1 MDSYYPDQLSKDTD
15 WEEVEKIPLPSTK
28 TQKKSISEATNH
40 SKTDSL
46 KTPLHENEDL
56 MNRLSVTLRKNAFME
71 SKIHSMETL
80 NQKLTDKNIFL
91 QDQFL
96 TLKEKH
102 QTLHNNS
109 EELKKLKTHFSAL
122 ENQLTTMKEEKKHAL
137 SLNRHLVQKLTSV
150 LQQNKKTA
158 EENINL
164 KDQTSQTEKAQS
176 LIKDLEKNLFAI
188 QKKHSKEIIQLNK
201 TKEKQVK
208 NYKDM
213 IQNLNKF
220 SRAKQNQ
227 HLSQINKL
235 EKQIQKNKNNQQ
247 KTQSKVQKIK
257 NLNLQLSNY
266 LTKISKKGDLFQEW
280 NNNIV
285 QRKEYLWQKNTQK
298 LIHQYEKRLS
308 LFKTESEQQINQVIE
323 KNHKTLSEK
332 RVCSG

>member
-15 WEEVEKIPLPSTK
+15 WEEVEKIPLPSEK

-158 EENINL
+158 EENTNL
-164 KDQTSQTEKAQS
+164 KDQASQTGKTQS
-176 LIKDLEKNLFAI
+176 LIKDLEKNLTAI
-188 QKKHSKEIIQLNK
+188 QKKHSEEIIQLNK
-201 TKEKQVK
+201 TKENQVK

-220 SRAKQNQ
+220 SSAK
-227 HLSQINKL
+227 
-235 EKQIQKNKNNQQ
+235 
-247 KTQSKVQKIK
+247 
-257 NLNLQLSNY
+257 
-266 LTKISKKGDLFQEW
+266 TKPTFIA
-280 NNNIV
+280 N
-285 QRKEYLWQKNTQK
+285 
-298 LIHQYEKRLS
+298 
-308 LFKTESEQQINQVIE
+308 
-323 KNHKTLSEK
+323 
-332 RVCSG
+332 